1 MEVQVKRAFK
11 SFFGK
16 KNNTKAEPASNFL
29 QPLVQDS
36 LFYNEHPFISPP
48 PPPLFE
54 RNISTA
60 RSDQQNLNHSFDH
73 QPPHTI

>member
-48 PPPLFE
+48 LHHFSKE
-54 RNISTA
+54 TSQLQGQINKI
-60 RSDQQNLNHSFDH
+60 
-73 QPPHTI
+73 